1 LPGDCVSRGIGCPDH
16 GLLDIQVSEVPKE
29 AVEPVSRKLIN
40 DQLYAVHGAGT
51 ELNWVTY
58 NTRRFGRA
66 PNGAGIDHFNLGITY
81 QQTRRPELIALREQ
95 IRRAVFA
102 CDTDLSDPH
111 PTYAE
116 IYGDPVTGAPPSK
129 IYSWL
134 NEEAPRRF
142 DHTTRRYISDFVEM
156 DIPDAMSCVRIA
168 PLVWKLG
175 FLDESRDTHWG
186 SITITL
192 EYMDSR
198 DPSEDEIAQAEAGNW
213 NRNLPEGVMPE
224 VDRIM
229 NETIPPYPT
238 VKDEDGA
245 NHVYIDQ
252 LANSAGMPT
261 GPLMELIEDSLDEP
275 IFYKTMKMRL
285 DSTPFGLRKAYMAV
299 SLRHEDVSSA
309 GNDSLVERFTTA
321 FHEAEFALHYSR
333 PLTQID
339 HWIGPCDEPP
349 EPDSNL
355 RLDFYKVAVRN
366 IADTLMIELP
376 EFWWVQQTSED
387 SWRCFQPDLSEDD
400 DWGEF
405 TFHPMFVEATEDK
418 AVIFHDGVREG
429 RVKLSYDDGDPMTA
443 PLPEETYEGFLQQN
457 MMRMAAL
464 PNGVGTLMTR
474 LKIKED
480 RAEDLAFRALRLQ
493 IRRAVNRAT
502 SPLGP
507 IYPRYGELHEV

>member
-1 LPGDCVSRGIGCPDH
+1 M
-16 GLLDIQVSEVPKE
+16 
-29 AVEPVSRKLIN
+29 
-40 DQLYAVHGAGT
+40 HGAGT

-156 DIPDAMSCVRIA
+156 DIPDVMSCVRIA

>member
-1 LPGDCVSRGIGCPDH
+1 
-16 GLLDIQVSEVPKE
+16 
-29 AVEPVSRKLIN
+29 
-40 DQLYAVHGAGT
+40 
-51 ELNWVTY
+51 
-58 NTRRFGRA
+58 
-66 PNGAGIDHFNLGITY
+66 
-81 QQTRRPELIALREQ
+81 
-95 IRRAVFA
+95 
-102 CDTDLSDPH
+102 
-111 PTYAE
+111 
-116 IYGDPVTGAPPSK
+116 
-129 IYSWL
+129 
-134 NEEAPRRF
+134 
-142 DHTTRRYISDFVEM
+142 
-156 DIPDAMSCVRIA
+156 
-168 PLVWKLG
+168 
-175 FLDESRDTHWG
+175 
-186 SITITL
+186 
-192 EYMDSR
+192 
-198 DPSEDEIAQAEAGNW
+198 
-213 NRNLPEGVMPE
+213 
-224 VDRIM
+224 M